1 MIKQLD
7 FYIKSNSSFEFI
19 LYDQQG
25 KDTRLLFPERD
36 DFLNMLRMM
45 FVSQCK
51 DRTLKVYGIQKDSLK
66 AYISNSKVKFDNS
79 PGEDFRLHDDEMK
92 C

>member
-1 MIKQLD
+1 MVKQLD

-25 KDTRLLFPERD
+25 NDTRLLFPERD

-45 FVSQCK
+45 FVS
-51 DRTLKVYGIQKDSLK
+51 
-66 AYISNSKVKFDNS
+66 
-79 PGEDFRLHDDEMK
+79 
-92 C
+92 